1 MNYLE
6 TLQRHLDVFG
16 SVFGCLGVSLDVFGS
31 VLGCLWG
38 VFRCLWV
45 IHRFVGQVWEQP
57 GLLCVFQVFSVSR
70 DTQSNL
76 GFSQSNLGF
85 PRTKPLFPDD
95 DKIPGIAGIFLCLSQ
110 CGMWFKFL
118 INCVVILVVFIECI
132 YE

>member
-1 MNYLE
+1 MYELPRD
-6 TLQRHLDVFG
+6 TQRYSKDIWMSLGVSLDVFG

-76 GFSQSNLGF
+76 GFSQSNPGF
-85 PRTKPLFPDD
+85 PRTKPLFPDEVTRPED
-95 DKIPGIAGIFLCLSQ
+95 G
-110 CGMWFKFL
+110 
-118 INCVVILVVFIECI
+118 ET
-132 YE
+132 E